1 MNYIKRGESILI
13 AFKGRESI
21 CDSQNKPR
29 MYKSRKAFEN
39 ASSRNIIPKD
49 GVELVEY
56 AEIIRCGECKYKPK
70 CLHHDLDE
78 GGIFG
83 DNDFCSYGERR
94 ESEEENRE

>member
-1 MNYIKRGESILI
+1 MIPRINLECTKAE
-13 AFKGRESI
+13 
-21 CDSQNKPR
+21 KPLR
-29 MYKSRKAFEN
+29 MHLPGTLFPK
-39 ASSRNIIPKD
+39 KD